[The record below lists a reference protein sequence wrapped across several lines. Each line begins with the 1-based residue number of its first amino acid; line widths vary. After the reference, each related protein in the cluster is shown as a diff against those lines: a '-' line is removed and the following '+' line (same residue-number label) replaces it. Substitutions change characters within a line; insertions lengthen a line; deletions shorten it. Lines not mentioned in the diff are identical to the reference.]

1 MGSMH
6 DEHQHHGPGYATP
19 AEAMAAPGE
28 EIVYVAALHTGT
40 GVDEP
45 DFLATVDVDP
55 SSQSY
60 SRAVH
65 RTPRVERVIEPEEIK
80 AKTGLSAPHTV
91 HCMPGDQV
99 VMSMLGNADGGFAAD
114 KVIEVPT
121 RDLEGFPV
129 PVPGLITDLVLSMD
143 DRYLYFSNWLHG
155 DLHQYDVPD
164 PANPVLKLRA
174 GDLDLAVDADFFA
187 DFSPAKAHEIHLP
200 GGDCTTGIFA

>member
-60 SRAVH
+60 SRVVH
-65 RTPRVERVIEPEEIK
+65 RTPMPNVGDELHHYGWQVCS
-80 AKTGLSAPHTV
+80 SA
-91 HCMPGDQV
+91 C
-99 VMSMLGNADGGFAAD
+99 
-114 KVIEVPT
+114 PT
-121 RDLEGFPV
+121 SDLERRYLV
-129 PVPGLITDLVLSMD
+129 VPGFRS
-143 DRYLYFSNWLHG
+143 RSEEWH
-155 DLHQYDVPD
+155 
-164 PANPVLKLRA
+164 
-174 GDLDLAVDADFFA
+174 ADEQTCQ
-187 DFSPAKAHEIHLP
+187 P
-200 GGDCTTGIFA
+200 